1 MVFCWARP
9 CRKNSARH
17 TSYRS
22 LTPPRPR
29 VLVWC
34 WDVLSWV
41 FGFGIFPCWISRR
54 FMYWYCRVSWWC
66 TKWHSK
72 KITGLKL
79 LGLKNFSEFFA
90 AVVQHEGYGAGFFV
104 SDLLPPSGSLV
115 SSQAFAGVGVRLV
128 AVPKGTASGPPVLP
142 HEVGRLEMYL
152 AHTQAWAPVCREGLL
167 ARRWVLL
174 VLQGFLDAVRATCA
188 ERCRPMFLL

>member
-1 MVFCWARP
+1 M
-9 CRKNSARH
+9 
-17 TSYRS
+17 
-22 LTPPRPR
+22 L
-29 VLVWC
+29 
-34 WDVLSWV
+34 
-41 FGFGIFPCWISRR
+41 GFLFRTC
-54 FMYWYCRVSWWC
+54 C
-66 TKWHSK
+66 H
-72 KITGLKL
+72 L
-79 LGLKNFSEFFA
+79 L
-90 AVVQHEGYGAGFFV
+90 
-104 SDLLPPSGSLV
+104 LLGSLV

-174 VLQGFLDAVRATCA
+174 VLQGFLDAVRATTCA